1 MDYRIEQL
9 RYQLREDPSS
19 RLFFQLGELLRKEGR
34 PGDAVKILYEG
45 LEKHPRYV
53 AAWVSLGRA
62 LLTLGDHDEAEKA
75 LERALELDPENG
87 VAARVVGEAAIA
99 RGDWLRAVKALKLA
113 RGLSPRDRALNERIR
128 YVEARLDERGEL
140 VTPSVPIREIVVA
153 GPEREVVSLSVED
166 PFSVRS
172 PGDTGVWQLGG
183 DVFQA
188 GWVEEESEPEAGD
201 LVAEE
206 VPEATLAVD
215 MGDEPLSEEEAPSLE
230 TPVDVD
236 AELQP
241 AEETPEV
248 AWAVDMADES
258 PPEVEEVPQA
268 VDEIPLVD
276 EGFAQP
282 EEIWTE
288 EEGQEI
294 VPEGDAPTSSET
306 STEWE
311 ETVIE
316 PSPEEPEQRVLE
328 EIPLPTMTLARLAI
342 EQGDQEL
349 AEKTLRG
356 LLTRD
361 PEHEEAAQLLE
372 DLTAK
377 PAEAVVS
384 EIPVDRTEATV
395 RALQGWLNG
404 VRLASERL
412 AR

>member
-19 RLFFQLGELLRKEGR
+19 RLFFQLGELLRKEGL
-34 PGDAVKILYEG
+34 PGDAVTILHKG
-45 LEKHPRYV
+45 LSKHPRYV

-140 VTPSVPIREIVVA
+140 VTPSVPIPEIVVD

-215 MGDEPLSEEEAPSLE
+215 MGDEPL
-230 TPVDVD
+230 
-236 AELQP
+236 
-241 AEETPEV
+241 
-248 AWAVDMADES
+248 
-258 PPEVEEVPQA
+258 PEVEEVPQA
-268 VDEIPLVD
+268 VEGIPLVD

-294 VPEGDAPTSSET
+294 VLEGDAPTPSET

-316 PSPEEPEQRVLE
+316 PPPEEPEQRVLE
-328 EIPLPTMTLARLAI
+328 EIPLPTMTLARLAV

-356 LLTRD
+356 LLARD

-372 DLTAK
+372 DLTTT
-377 PAEAVVS
+377 PVVS
-384 EIPVDRTEATV
+384 EIPVDRSKATV

>member
-34 PGDAVKILYEG
+34 PGDAVKILHEG

-188 GWVEEESEPEAGD
+188 GWVEEEGD

-206 VPEATLAVD
+206 APEATLAVD
-215 MGDEPLSEEEAPSLE
+215 MGDEPLSEEEAPFLE

-236 AELQP
+236 AEPQP
-241 AEETPEV
+241 AEEAPEV
-248 AWAVDMADES
+248 AWAVDMADEP

-268 VDEIPLVD
+268 VEETPPVD
-276 EGFAQP
+276 EGLAQP

-288 EEGQEI
+288 QEGQEI
-294 VPEGDAPTSSET
+294 VLEGDAPTPSET
-306 STEWE
+306 FTEWE

-316 PSPEEPEQRVLE
+316 PLPEEPEQRVLE
-328 EIPLPTMTLARLAI
+328 EIPLPTMTLARLAV

-356 LLTRD
+356 LLARD

-372 DLTAK
+372 DLTAT
-377 PAEAVVS
+377 PAEAVAS